1 MCVGSFQYHN
11 KTLKY
16 QLLLYMKRTAA
27 YLLVAA
33 LWLFCSCGAELSLR
47 KGDQK
52 YALGEYT
59 DAAALYKKAYAGTP
73 STEKELRAAT
83 AFKLAECYRRTNY
96 IPRALAAYRNAIR
109 YHYPDSVV
117 YRYLAD
123 MLRLDGK
130 PAEAEKNY
138 LIALEHD
145 PNDVLAQNGLESC
158 HLIQQWKDN
167 PTRYIVKKDP
177 ILNSRYSDWSPVF
190 GSQEYD
196 VLYFTSTRK
205 EATGEELNAITGMKS
220 CDFFF
225 SRKDDKGK
233 WSKPELVEG
242 GINTEFEDGSCSL
255 SPNFSTMY
263 YTYCSSDPQQPRPA
277 AIYRA
282 SRADASWSTGNPFG
296 NSRDSIYNY
305 AHPAASPDG
314 KWLYFVSDM
323 DGGYG
328 GMDLWRVPIDGRL
341 IGAENLGPEINTPGN
356 EMFPTF
362 RKNGEL
368 YFSSNGHPGMGGLDI
383 FRAVSTSDSTWTV
396 SNLGTP
402 VNSAADD
409 FGMTFE
415 GDYTRG
421 FFSSNRNDGRGR
433 DHIYSFELPETVHK
447 ITGWVYE
454 KDGYELPD
462 ALVYLIGND
471 GTNMKLNVKEDG
483 SFTQRI
489 NPGVSYLLLGTSKG
503 YMNYKQ
509 EMTADSTDQDREYVL
524 QFPLSSIS
532 KPVLID
538 NIFFDFNSAT
548 LRPESAESLNELVR
562 LLTDNA
568 GVTIEIG
575 AHCDYKG
582 DDDYNKRLSQ
592 QRAESVVEYL
602 IKNGIDSKRLTA
614 RGYGESTPKTVTK
627 KIAEKYDF
635 LPEGTQLTEEFIK
648 SLPDDRQEICNQ
660 LNRRTEFRVIRT
672 TYGLFGGK

>member
-1 MCVGSFQYHN
+1 
-11 KTLKY
+11 
-16 QLLLYMKRTAA
+16 MKRTAV
-27 YLLVAA
+27 YLIVAA

-73 STEKELRAAT
+73 AKEKELRAST
-83 AFKLAECYRRTNY
+83 AFKMAECYRHTNY
-96 IPRALAAYRNAIR
+96 VPRALAAYRNAVR
-109 YHYPDSVV
+109 YHYPDSTV

-130 PAEAEKNY
+130 IAEAQKNY
-138 LIALEHD
+138 LIALQHD
-145 PNDVLAQNGLESC
+145 STDVLAQNGLESC
-158 HLIQQWKDN
+158 RLIQGWKDN
-167 PTRYIVKKDP
+167 PTRYTVKKDP
-177 ILNSRYSDWSPVF
+177 VMNGRYSDWSPVF

-196 VLYFTSTRK
+196 VLYFTSSRK
-205 EATGEELNAITGMKS
+205 ECAGDEINGITGMKN
-220 CDFFF
+220 CDIFV
-225 SRKDDKGK
+225 SRKDDKGVWK
-233 WSKPELVEG
+233 KPEVIEG
-242 GINTEFEDGSCSL
+242 GPNSEFEDGTCAI
-255 SPNFSTMY
+255 SPDFSTMY
-263 YTYCSSDPQQPRPA
+263 YTYCASDPQQPRPA
-277 AIYRA
+277 TIYKS
-282 SRADASWSTGNPFG
+282 SRSDASWSAGTAFG
-296 NSRDSIYNY
+296 SSKDSIYNY
-305 AHPAASPDG
+305 AHPAVSPDG
-314 KWLYFVSDM
+314 QWLYFVSDM

-328 GMDLWRVPIDGRL
+328 GMDLWRIPIDGRL
-341 IGAENLGPEINTPGN
+341 IGAENLGPDINTPGN

-362 RKNGEL
+362 RRNGEL

-383 FRAVSTSDSTWTV
+383 FCAVSTSDTTWTV
-396 SNLGTP
+396 TNMGTP
-402 VNSAADD
+402 VNSQADD

-415 GDYTRG
+415 GDLTRG

-433 DHIYSFELPETVHK
+433 DHIWTFELPETVHK

-489 NPGVSYLLLGTSKG
+489 TPGVSYLLLGTAKG
-503 YMNYKQ
+503 FMNYKQ

-532 KPVLID
+532 KPVMID
-538 NIFFDFNSAT
+538 NIFFDFGRAT
-548 LRPESAESLNELVR
+548 LRVESAQSLDELVQ
-562 LLTDNA
+562 LLNDNA

-575 AHCDYKG
+575 AHCDYVG

-614 RGYGESTPKTVTK
+614 RGYGESTPKTITK

-635 LPEGTQLTEEFIK
+635 LTEGTQLTEEFIK
-648 SLPDDRQEICNQ
+648 SLPDTQQEICNQ